1 MGLPPYL
8 FAKPCGQYAAKAADE
23 LVQQGTYVS
32 SAKYVTL
39 YQAYVERL
47 QPVITGIN
55 RRYPAMAPADFD
67 PYYGESWDED
77 VW

>member
-1 MGLPPYL
+1 M
-8 FAKPCGQYAAKAADE
+8 
-23 LVQQGTYVS
+23 S

-55 RRYPAMAPADFD
+55 RRYPAIAPADFD
-67 PYYGESWDED
+67 PYYGESWDTAPAQQGRMT